1 MRLTSFSDFSMRVL
15 LVAAARTPQLT
26 TVSDVAAS
34 FGLSEAHVV
43 KCVHQLGRWGF
54 LETVRGNG
62 GGFRLAKS
70 PETIRLG
77 DVLRNTE
84 ENFHLVEC
92 FNKETNTCRL
102 SGYCKLQTKLG
113 AALAAFLVALQDIT
127 LADVMLAPDVFRSAV
142 GLEPYTPETL

>member
-15 LVAAARTPQLT
+15 MVAAARTPLLT

-34 FGLSEAHVV
+34 FELSEAHVV

-62 GGFRLAKS
+62 GGFRLAKT

-77 DVLRNTE
+77 DVLRHTE
-84 ENFHLVEC
+84 ENFFLVEC
-92 FNKETNTCRL
+92 FNEETSTCRMA
-102 SGYCKLQTKLG
+102 GHCKLQTKLG
-113 AALAAFLVALQDIT
+113 AALAAFLAALEDIT
-127 LADVMLAPDVFRSAV
+127 LAEVMLAPDVFRQAV
-142 GLEPYTPETL
+142 GLEPYLPPVS